1 MIEALARIRNDSVLS
16 RPGKRL
22 ARGRSI
28 LQVAAERARAL
39 PPRFYLGAVLS
50 ALLVGIGTNALVLQR
65 ERHPAP
71 LFAAPPQKVAAPA
84 PAAPTPPQKVAAPAP
99 VAPTPPPPP
108 SSTSSAR
115 ESAAEPPPPPPPR
128 PAAGDGAAPQRPTDA
143 IGELIRAGGEPQADN
158 SRLVKDAQT
167 ALAKLGYPVKADGA
181 PGAATDQALREFE
194 RTHKLPLSTDITPHL
209 VKQLN
214 AAARA
219 AAR

>member
-16 RPGKRL
+16 RPGK
-22 ARGRSI
+22 ASERGRSM
-28 LQVAAERARAL
+28 LRLAAERARAL
-39 PPRFYLGAVLS
+39 PPRVYVGAVLS
-50 ALLVGIGTNALVLQR
+50 ALLVGIGVNALVLQR

-71 LFAAPPQKVAAPA
+71 LFAAPPQKVASPAVAPLPPAPPPPAARETAPA
-84 PAAPTPPQKVAAPAP
+84 P
-99 VAPTPPPPP
+99 P
-108 SSTSSAR
+108 S
-115 ESAAEPPPPPPPR
+115 PPPPR
-128 PAAGDGAAPQRPTDA
+128 PAASDAGASPHAADA
-143 IGELIRAGGEPQADN
+143 IGELIRDGGEAPVDN

-181 PGAATDQALREFE
+181 PGGATDQALRDFE
-194 RTHKLPLSTDITPHL
+194 RAHKLPPSTEITPHL